1 MKIWVDAQLSPHLA
15 PWLNE
20 RFGVEAYSVRWLG
33 YRDASDEVIFAAARE
48 ADAVVMTKDR
58 DFLNLLDIN
67 GPPPRVIWI
76 TMGNTSNAH
85 MRTVL
90 DTVFAQALVSL
101 REGEPI
107 VEITD
112 LMP

>member
-20 RFGVEAYSVRWLG
+20 RFEVEAYSVRWLG
-33 YRDASDEVIFAAARE
+33 YRDASDEDIFAAARE

-58 DFLNLLDIN
+58 DFLNLLDIH
-67 GPPPRVIWI
+67 GPPPRVVWI

-85 MRTVL
+85 MRAVL
-90 DTVFAQALVSL
+90 DKVFAQALVSL
-101 REGEPI
+101 REGESI

-112 LMP
+112 SMT

>member
-33 YRDASDEVIFAAARE
+33 YRDASDEAIFAAERE
-48 ADAVVMTKDR
+48 SDAVVMTKDR

-67 GPPPRVIWI
+67 GPPPRV
-76 TMGNTSNAH
+76 SNVGVPESFWPAY
-85 MRTVL
+85 L
-90 DTVFAQALVSL
+90 PSVFSPS
-101 REGEPI
+101 RPS
-107 VEITD
+107 
-112 LMP
+112 

>member
-20 RFGVEAYSVRWLG
+20 RFEIEAYSVRWLG
-33 YRDASDEVIFAAARE
+33 YRDASDEAIFAAARE
-48 ADAVVMTKDR
+48 ADAAVMTKDR
-58 DFLNLLDIN
+58 DFLNLLDIH
-67 GPPPRVIWI
+67 GPPPKVIWI

-85 MRTVL
+85 MRRVL

-101 REGEPI
+101 REGEAI

-112 LMP
+112 LVR

>member
-1 MKIWVDAQLSPHLA
+1 MRVWVDAQLSPHLA

-33 YRDASDEVIFAAARE
+33 YRDATDEDIFAAARD
-48 ADAVVMTKDR
+48 ADAVVMAKDC
-58 DFLNLLDIN
+58 DFVNLLDIH

-90 DTVFAQALVSL
+90 DSVFAQALVSL
-101 REGEPI
+101 QEGESM

-112 LMP
+112 PLR

>member
-20 RFGVEAYSVRWLG
+20 RFGVEAYSVRRLG
-33 YRDASDEVIFAAARE
+33 YRDAS
-48 ADAVVMTKDR
+48 
-58 DFLNLLDIN
+58 
-67 GPPPRVIWI
+67 
-76 TMGNTSNAH
+76 
-85 MRTVL
+85 TVL

-101 REGEPI
+101 REGESI

-112 LMP
+112 LIR

>member
-20 RFGVEAYSVRWLG
+20 RFGVEA
-33 YRDASDEVIFAAARE
+33 IFAAARE
-48 ADAVVMTKDR
+48 TAAVVMTKDR
-58 DFLNLLDIN
+58 DFLNLLDIH
-67 GPPPRVIWI
+67 GPPPKVIWI

-85 MRTVL
+85 MKTVL
-90 DTVFAQALVSL
+90 DRVFAEALVSL
-101 REGEPI
+101 REGESI

-112 LMP
+112 LIR

>member
-15 PWLNE
+15 YRLNA
-20 RFGVEAYSVRWLG
+20 RFGVEACSVRWLG
-33 YRDASDEVIFAAARE
+33 YRDASDEAMFVAARE
-48 ADAVVMTKDR
+48 ADAAVMTKDR
-58 DFLNLLDIN
+58 DFLNLLDIH
-67 GPPPRVIWI
+67 GPPPKVIWI

-85 MRTVL
+85 MRRVL

-101 REGEPI
+101 RQGEAI

-112 LMP
+112 LVR